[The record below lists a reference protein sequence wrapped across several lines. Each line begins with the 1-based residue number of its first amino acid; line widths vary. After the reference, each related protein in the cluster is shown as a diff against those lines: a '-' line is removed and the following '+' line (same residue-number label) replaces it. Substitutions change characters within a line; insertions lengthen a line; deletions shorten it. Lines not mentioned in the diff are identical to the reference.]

1 MDQPSPSAAPRH
13 AAALAFI
20 YVTVLLDMLA
30 FGIIIPVLP
39 HLIEQL
45 AGGGI
50 ANAAWWVGIFSTVFA
65 AVQFVFSPVQGALS
79 DRFGRRPVILI
90 SNLGLAVNFV
100 MLALAPTL
108 WLLFAARVLLGMT
121 AASFSTA
128 NAYIA
133 DIVPKDRRAAAFG
146 ILGSAFG
153 LGFIIGP
160 GLGGFLGGVTLRLP
174 FWVAAALALC
184 NFLYGYLILP
194 ESLPAARRTA
204 RIELRGAH
212 PFGSLKLLR
221 SYPQVAG
228 LALVLF
234 LVYLAHYVLQTVF
247 VLYADYRYSWGPQAV
262 GYVLMLVGACDGFV
276 QAVLT
281 GRLTLRFG
289 ERRVL
294 LAGMLFG
301 VGAFL
306 VMGAADVGWA
316 FLLGVPL
323 LALWGL
329 AMPPIQSIMTQ
340 QVDPS
345 EQGRLQGAIGSLS
358 SFAGIFGPYLFA
370 QVFAISIA
378 PDASVHMPGVAFVL
392 SAMLM
397 LVGLVIAAR
406 VTRNLTFVIVPLPSA
421 ATPIVSPDEL
431 PPTAPAPEF
440 KPLHETKENP
450 P

>member
-1 MDQPSPSAAPRH
+1 MNTAPAAPRH
-13 AAALAFI
+13 RAALAFI

-30 FGIIIPVLP
+30 FGIIMPVLP
-39 HLIEQL
+39 HLVEQL

-50 ANAAWWVGIFSTVFA
+50 ADAAWWVGMFSTVFA
-65 AVQFVFSPVQGALS
+65 VVQVISSPLQGALS
-79 DRFGRRPVILI
+79 DRYGRRPVILI
-90 SNLGLAVNFV
+90 SNFGLALDFLI
-100 MLALAPTL
+100 LALAPTL
-108 WLLFAARVLLGMT
+108 WLLFAARVMLGMT

-133 DIVPKDRRAAAFG
+133 DIMPKEKRAAAYG

-160 GLGGFLGGVTLRLP
+160 GLGGLLGDIALRLP
-174 FWVAAALALC
+174 FQVAAGLALC
-184 NFLYGYLILP
+184 NFLYGFFILP
-194 ESLPAARRTA
+194 ESLPKERRTA
-204 RIELRGAH
+204 TIELRSAH

-221 SYPQVAG
+221 RSPQVFG
-228 LALVLF
+228 LAVVLF

-247 VLYADYRYSWGPQAV
+247 VLYADYRYHWGPQAV
-262 GYVLMLVGACDGFV
+262 GYVLMLVGGCDGFV

-281 GRLTLRFG
+281 GKLAPRFG

-294 LAGMLFG
+294 LAGMVFG

-306 VMGAADVGWA
+306 VMGLADVGWA
-316 FLLGVPL
+316 FLIGVPL

-345 EQGRLQGAIGSLS
+345 EQGRLQGAIGSLG

-370 QVFAISIA
+370 QVFALSIS
-378 PDASVHMPGVAFVL
+378 PTASFHVPGAAFVL
-392 SAMLM
+392 SALLM
-397 LVGLVIAAR
+397 LAGLFLAAR
-406 VTRNLTFVIVPLPSA
+406 ITRQLPATVTPADEAAPPLVPGEPVAL
-421 ATPIVSPDEL
+421 AT
-431 PPTAPAPEF
+431 T
-440 KPLHETKENP
+440 PLHDIPHQPPQENAP
-450 P
+450 